1 VRTAKSY
8 RLIRR
13 VHGLALIEQRGAH
26 VRDGDTTVTPLTS
39 GIAIGEH
46 CKRVHSVAAAP
57 PLNSA
62 DIERLARELAAGRR
76 VFKNANG
83 RKTYCPLCRPE
94 NARRKARPT
103 LSLTAHAGTLLVYC
117 HRCRR
122 PGLEIIR
129 VLVGRGLLPNSFRE
143 SSAAFWVVKEILAA
157 IEVVDWHGI
166 AKATDLL
173 VLSALIEIA
182 RGSLKAEFGASVRQ
196 VAEIARINRATA
208 SRSLRRLAN
217 AAWVEKIESAS
228 GEKAAVWRLPLRKK
242 DRCTTISH
250 AAKEGDRLSP
260 VDPRLGEGDRANQ
273 TRPVV
278 RFPHDVFRWGGG
290 LGAIKGQFYTLLA
303 TPLTTKEIAARLHYT
318 HDRNARIHLRKL
330 VDEGLIRQRP
340 DARFERTDKS
350 LDEVADRLGVL
361 GLSERQRALHAEER
375 WSFRRW
381 GELFQHWKG
390 TGEVV
395 DPGTGLVFASGTP
408 PRKTAT
414 LCEFRRVVLIA
425 RVSTSEPRT
434 LAPNQEQ
441 L

>member
-1 VRTAKSY
+1 
-8 RLIRR
+8 
-13 VHGLALIEQRGAH
+13 
-26 VRDGDTTVTPLTS
+26 VTPLAS

-46 CKRVHSVAAAP
+46 RKRVPSVAAAP
-57 PLNSA
+57 LLNSA
-62 DIERLARELAAGRR
+62 DIERIARELAAGRR
-76 VFKNANG
+76 VLKNANG

-94 NARRKARPT
+94 NARRRARPT
-103 LSLTAHAGTLLVYC
+103 LSLTARAGTLLVYC

-122 PGLEIIR
+122 PSLEIIHA
-129 VLVGRGLLPNSFRE
+129 LVDLGLLPNSFRE
-143 SSAAFWVVKEILAA
+143 SSAAFWIVKEILAA
-157 IEVVDWHGI
+157 IEVADWNGI
-166 AKATDLL
+166 AKATDVL
-173 VLSALIEIA
+173 VLSALIEIVK
-182 RGSLKAEFGASVRQ
+182 GSLKSEFGASVRQ
-196 VAEIARINRATA
+196 LAEVARINRATA

-217 AAWVEKIESAS
+217 AAWIEKIASAS
-228 GEKAAVWRLPLRKK
+228 GQKAAVWRLQLRKK
-242 DRCTTISH
+242 DRCATISR

-278 RFPHDVFRWGGG
+278 RFPHDIFRWGGG

-318 HDRNARIHLRKL
+318 HDRNARIHLRGL
-330 VDEGLIRQRP
+330 VDQDLIRRRP

-350 LDEVADRLGVL
+350 LDEAAERLGVL
-361 GLSERQRALHAEER
+361 GLSERQRAFHAEER
-375 WSFRRW
+375 SSFRRW
-381 GELFQHWKG
+381 GELFQHWKR
-390 TGEVV
+390 TGEAV
-395 DPGTGLVFASGTP
+395 DPATGLVIASATL

-414 LCEFRRVVLIA
+414 LCELRRVVLIA

>member
-1 VRTAKSY
+1 VSNYRPRT
-8 RLIRR
+8 
-13 VHGLALIEQRGAH
+13 
-26 VRDGDTTVTPLTS
+26 GDTIVTPLAS

-46 CKRVHSVAAAP
+46 RKRVPSVAAAP

-62 DIERLARELAAGRR
+62 DIERIARELAAGRR
-76 VFKNANG
+76 VLKNANG

-94 NARRKARPT
+94 NARRRARPT

-129 VLVGRGLLPNSFRE
+129 ALVDRGLLPNSFRE

-157 IEVVDWHGI
+157 IEVADWNGI

-173 VLSALIEIA
+173 VLSALIEIVK
-182 RGSLKAEFGASVRQ
+182 GSLKSEFGASVRQ
-196 VAEIARINRATA
+196 LAEVARINRATA

-217 AAWVEKIESAS
+217 AAWIEKIASAS
-228 GEKAAVWRLPLRKK
+228 GQKAAVWRLQLRKK
-242 DRCTTISH
+242 DRCATISR

-260 VDPRLGEGDRANQ
+260 VDPRLGAGDRASQ

-303 TPLTTKEIAARLHYT
+303 TPLTTKEIAARLHYI

-330 VDEGLIRQRP
+330 VDEGLIRRRP

-350 LDEVADRLGVL
+350 LDEVAERLGVL
-361 GLSERQRALHAEER
+361 GLSERQRAFHAEER
-375 WSFRRW
+375 SSFRRW
-381 GELFQHWKG
+381 GELFQHWKR
-390 TGEVV
+390 TGEAV
-395 DPGTGLVFASGTP
+395 DPATGLVIASGTL

-414 LCEFRRVVLIA
+414 LCELRRVVLIA

-434 LAPNQEQ
+434 LAPKSGQP
-441 L
+441 